1 MRRGLF
7 TLLIYFFAHASFAQ
21 LAVISGHITDEKDK
35 SAMIG
40 VNLKIKGT
48 TTGTSTDIDGNY
60 SLKVPAGKPFSI
72 ECTYIGY
79 QVRTI
84 DVISLKEDE
93 EKTINIVMSESS
105 KELDIVVVTGSKFE
119 KKLGEETVSLEVLK
133 GTKHYTKCTKRK

>member
-35 SAMIG
+35 SDMIG

-48 TTGTSTDIDGNY
+48 TTGTSTDLDGNY
-60 SLKVPAGKPFSI
+60 SLKVPSGKPFSL

-79 QVRTI
+79 QVTNHRC
-84 DVISLKEDE
+84 D
-93 EKTINIVMSESS
+93 
-105 KELDIVVVTGSKFE
+105 
-119 KKLGEETVSLEVLK
+119 
-133 GTKHYTKCTKRK
+133 